1 MHLWSIFKQNNY
13 NIHKYYTKINNIICF
28 CNKMVFTF
36 IIFSIFIV
44 ILVFYSMYN
53 KGTIDLLMLNSYLIK
68 IFGKKTVEFL

>member
-1 MHLWSIFKQNNY
+1 
-13 NIHKYYTKINNIICF
+13 
-28 CNKMVFTF
+28 MVFTF

-68 IFGKKTVEFL
+68 IFEKKTVEFL